1 MEIQEIIL
9 IGIVA
14 IPTLYLFGRVL
25 SLAIFK
31 SWFNIKDQH
40 REELKDGNIR
50 NGRHDETKVGKN

>member
-31 SWFNIKDQH
+31 SWFNLKDQH
-40 REELKDGNIR
+40 REEIEEKEEKEEN
-50 NGRHDETKVGKN
+50 VKNKNK